1 MPQIPVNG
9 TTLHVVE
16 QGPADGPVLVL
27 GHSLFF
33 DLTMFDPL
41 VEELGDAFRVV
52 RYCHRGQGG
61 SARDA
66 PYDMDTLADD
76 AAALIEALDLA
87 PCHYVGNSM
96 GGFVALRLAAR
107 RPDLVAGVAAVGS
120 SGGVEGKKAEFDPLV
135 DALGQGGVAPLV
147 DTVMHI
153 MFGDT
158 TLASRPE
165 LAGPWRERLATVG
178 PDIEGPARGVV
189 HREAILG
196 ALSATEVPILAI
208 AGAEDHAYSVA
219 DSQAVADVAP
229 NGRLEVVE
237 QAGHSVSLEQP
248 EAVATLLRAHVREAA
263 VARCGVSRRGARRRA
278 PRVRRRRGPAGHRAR
293 DRPRRAWRGVR
304 RPGRPGTGRA
314 SPCGSTGRRT

>member
-16 QGPADGPVLVL
+16 SGPADAPPLVL

-41 VEELGDAFRVV
+41 VELLGDEFRIV

-76 AAALIEALDLA
+76 AAALIEALELG
-87 PCHYVGNSM
+87 PCHYAGNSM
-96 GGFVALRLAAR
+96 GGFVALRLAVR
-107 RPDLVAGVAAVGS
+107 RPDLVTGVAAIGS

-165 LAGPWRERLATVG
+165 LADPWKARLAEVG
-178 PDIEGPARGVV
+178 TDIEGPARGVV
-189 HREAILG
+189 HRESILG
-196 ALSATEVPILAI
+196 ALSATRVPILAI
-208 AGAEDHAYSVA
+208 AGAEDHAYSVE
-219 DSQAVADVAP
+219 DSQAIVDVAP
-229 NGRLEVVE
+229 NARLEVVPE
-237 QAGHSVSLEQP
+237 AGHSVSLEQP
-248 EAVATLLRAHVREAA
+248 AVVAELLRAHLRET
-263 VARCGVSRRGARRRA
+263 VGA
-278 PRVRRRRGPAGHRAR
+278 
-293 DRPRRAWRGVR
+293 
-304 RPGRPGTGRA
+304 
-314 SPCGSTGRRT
+314 

>member
-16 QGPADGPVLVL
+16 SGPADAPVLVL

-41 VEELGDAFRVV
+41 VELLGDEFRIV

-61 SARDA
+61 SARDE
-66 PYDMDTLADD
+66 PYDMDTLTDD
-76 AAALIEALDLA
+76 AAALIEELGITG
-87 PCHYVGNSM
+87 CHYAGNSM

-107 RPDLVAGVAAVGS
+107 RPDLVASVAAIGS

-135 DALGQGGVAPLV
+135 DALGQGGVEPLV

-158 TLASRPE
+158 TLSSRPE

-196 ALSATEVPILAI
+196 ALSATRVPILAV

-219 DSQAVADVAP
+219 DSQAIVDVAP
-229 NGRLEVVE
+229 NARLEIVE
-237 QAGHSVSLEQP
+237 EAGHSVSLERP
-248 EAVATLLRAHVREAA
+248 EAVAALLREHVGTA
-263 VARCGVSRRGARRRA
+263 VA
-278 PRVRRRRGPAGHRAR
+278 
-293 DRPRRAWRGVR
+293 
-304 RPGRPGTGRA
+304 T
-314 SPCGSTGRRT
+314 